1 MMAKFILLQLY
12 FFLIYTQVKPIL
24 EMPQALKQQLDQ
36 GGRVVDGTAERFDA
50 DYSLLYLVLF
60 LLGLFYI
67 LIMHILSSSNTDR
80 ATQLE
85 RLSHQ
90 KGDKQ
95 G

>member
-1 MMAKFILLQLY
+1 
-12 FFLIYTQVKPIL
+12 
-24 EMPQALKQQLDQ
+24 MPEALKQQIDQ
-36 GGRVVDGTAERFDA
+36 GGRIADGSERFDA

-60 LLGLFYI
+60 ILGLFYI
-67 LIMHILSSSNTDR
+67 LIMHILSSSNNDR
-80 ATQLE
+80 ATQLQ